1 MIKIIEV
8 KERSNGLDVIVDIN
22 KQKLYPF
29 LKSIYNIKRGSKK
42 LVKRFLKEAILNYNK
57 EK

>member
-42 LVKRFLKEAILNYNK
+42 LVERFLKEAILNYNK